1 MKFTTSCELVSFR
14 NSTRDDTLS
23 NAHLFFT
30 VKTTVYI
37 TVSMYFVLIIFSS
50 DRFLSAAFC
59 NMMIT
64 DPPLVTFVDT
74 YFSTDLQ
81 CVLDFLCFRSILIGR
96 ELSDFTPSTKC
107 PISQSNSS
115 QSMQQYPLLQH

>member
-1 MKFTTSCELVSFR
+1 MLLRTSNTKNDEVYVKSKCFCMKFTTSCELVSFR
-14 NSTRDDTLS
+14 NTTRDDTLS
-23 NAHLFFT
+23 NAHLSFT
-30 VKTTVYI
+30 VKTTVFI

-64 DPPLVTFVDT
+64 DPPLVAFVDT

-81 CVLDFLCFRSILIGR
+81 CVLDFSCFRSIRI
-96 ELSDFTPSTKC
+96 
-107 PISQSNSS
+107 
-115 QSMQQYPLLQH
+115 